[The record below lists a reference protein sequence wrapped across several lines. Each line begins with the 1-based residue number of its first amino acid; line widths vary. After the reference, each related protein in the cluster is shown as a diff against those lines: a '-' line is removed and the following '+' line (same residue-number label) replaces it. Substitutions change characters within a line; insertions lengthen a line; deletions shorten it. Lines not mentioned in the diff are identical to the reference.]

1 MDLDSL
7 RTYVQVAEL
16 ASFTRAAERLGLT
29 RARVSAVVQQLEAT
43 LGTRLLQRTTRTV
56 RITPDG
62 EAFLE
67 RAQALLA
74 EADDLQSL
82 FSRQPA
88 ALRGRIRADVPLQL
102 GARLVLPRLPEFLA
116 AHPLLEVDLGSTD
129 RRVDL
134 VHDGFDCVLRVG
146 VLQESGLVARP
157 VGQMAQAN
165 LASPAYLG
173 SHGHPR
179 NLDDLRSGRHRLV
192 RYSSRLAGWPALWEY
207 VENGEP
213 RSVVMP
219 AAVTVNN
226 TLAYEAACR
235 AGLGMIQAPVLGH
248 REALARGELVEVL
261 PQWRP
266 APLPITL
273 LYAHRR
279 QVPRRLQVFMDWLA
293 GVVGEALSADQ
304 RPPEDR

>member
-7 RTYVQVAEL
+7 RVYVQVAEL
-16 ASFTRAAERLGLT
+16 ASFTRAADRLGLT
-29 RARVSAVVQQLEAT
+29 RARVSAVVQQLEAA
-43 LGTRLLQRTTRTV
+43 LGTRLFQRTTRTV

-62 EAFLE
+62 EALLE
-67 RAQALLA
+67 RAQTLLA
-74 EADDLQSL
+74 DAEDLQSL
-82 FSRQPA
+82 FSRQPGS
-88 ALRGRIRADVPLQL
+88 LRGRIRVDVPLQL
-102 GARLVLPRLPEFLA
+102 GARLVLPNLPAFLA
-116 AHPLLEVDLGSTD
+116 NHPLLEVDLGSTD

-146 VLQESGLVARP
+146 WLEESGLVARP
-157 VGQMAQAN
+157 VGHMVQAN
-165 LASPAYLG
+165 LASPDYLAR
-173 SHGHPR
+173 HGHPR
-179 NLDDLRSGRHRLV
+179 SLDELRNGHRLV
-192 RYSSRLAGWPALWEY
+192 RYSSRLARWPALWEY
-207 VENGEP
+207 VEDGAP
-213 RSVVMP
+213 RSLELP

-235 AGLGMIQAPVLGH
+235 AGLGLIQAPVLGH

-261 PQWRP
+261 PEWRA

-293 GVVGEALSADQ
+293 ELVGRALA
-304 RPPEDR
+304 EDATGGS

>member
-7 RTYVQVAEL
+7 RVYVQVAEL

-29 RARVSAVVQQLEAT
+29 RARVSAVVQQLEAG

-56 RITPDG
+56 RVTPDG

-67 RAQALLA
+67 RAQTLLA
-74 EADDLQSL
+74 DAEDLQSL
-82 FSRQPA
+82 FSRQPGS
-88 ALRGRIRADVPLQL
+88 LRGRIRADVPLQL
-102 GARLVLPRLPEFLA
+102 GARLVLPNLPAFLA
-116 AHPLLEVDLGSTD
+116 DHPLLEVDLGSTD

-157 VGQMAQAN
+157 LGQMVQSN
-165 LASPAYLG
+165 LASPAYLAK
-173 SHGHPR
+173 HGHPR
-179 NLDDLRSGRHRLV
+179 RLEDLHHGHRLV

-207 VENGEP
+207 VENGET
-213 RSVVMP
+213 RSFEMP
-219 AAVTVNN
+219 AAITVNN

-235 AGLGMIQAPVLGH
+235 AGLGLIQAPVLGH

-261 PQWRP
+261 PEWRAP
-266 APLPITL
+266 PLPITL

-293 GVVGEALSADQ
+293 GLVGQALL
-304 RPPEDR
+304 EDDAALRR

>member
-7 RTYVQVAEL
+7 RVYVQVAEL

-43 LGTRLLQRTTRTV
+43 VGTRLLQRTTRTV
-56 RITPDG
+56 RVTPDG
-62 EAFLE
+62 EAFVE

-74 EADDLQSL
+74 EAEDLQSL
-82 FSRQPA
+82 FSRQPGS
-88 ALRGRIRADVPLQL
+88 LRGRIRADVPLQL
-102 GARLVLPRLPEFLA
+102 GARVVLPNLPAFLA
-116 AHPLLEVDLGSTD
+116 DHPLLEVDLGSTD

-157 VGQMAQAN
+157 VGQMVQSN
-165 LASPAYLG
+165 LASPAYL
-173 SHGHPR
+173 SKHGHPR
-179 NLDDLRSGRHRLV
+179 SLEDLRRGHRLV

-207 VENGEP
+207 VENGET
-213 RSVVMP
+213 RSFEMP
-219 AAVTVNN
+219 AAITVNN

-235 AGLGMIQAPVLGH
+235 AGLGLIQAPVLGH

-261 PQWRP
+261 AQWRAP
-266 APLPITL
+266 PLPITL

-293 GVVGEALSADQ
+293 GLVSQALL
-304 RPPEDR
+304 EDDPALRR

>member
-7 RTYVQVAEL
+7 RVYVQVAEL

-29 RARVSAVVQQLEAT
+29 RARVSAVVQQLEAG

-56 RITPDG
+56 RVTPDG

-67 RAQALLA
+67 RAQTLLA
-74 EADDLQSL
+74 DAEDLQSL
-82 FSRQPA
+82 FNRQPGS
-88 ALRGRIRADVPLQL
+88 LRGRIRADVPLQL
-102 GARLVLPRLPEFLA
+102 GARLVLPNLPAFLA
-116 AHPLLEVDLGSTD
+116 DHPLLEVDLGSTD

-157 VGQMAQAN
+157 VGRMVQSN
-165 LASPAYLG
+165 LASPAYLAK
-173 SHGHPR
+173 HGHPR
-179 NLDDLRSGRHRLV
+179 RLEDLHHGHRLV

-207 VENGEP
+207 VENGET
-213 RSVVMP
+213 RSFEMP
-219 AAVTVNN
+219 AAITVNN

-235 AGLGMIQAPVLGH
+235 AGLGLIQAPVLGH

-261 PQWRP
+261 PEWRAP
-266 APLPITL
+266 PLPITL

-293 GVVGEALSADQ
+293 GLVSQALL
-304 RPPEDR
+304 EDDMALGR